1 MSVIYKILFEVK
13 LLHEFYLTQPDG
25 QTVFDLATQTD
36 RLDFL
41 FNRFKR
47 GDRDISSELR
57 FELPESVQ
65 KIFQDHHLKLLPSY
79 GGCKVGIE
87 VQKQTLANGTTVY
100 PPKIPLP
107 GALNISFLI
116 IRKNSAWDAYS
127 NAKMQ
132 RVTNALYY
140 FSNENVSGV
149 KPYPFLSNNISPFD
163 ATITYEQGEPALFG
177 PNDIREFYIDK
188 DSNSQWLNIT
198 GTGFANEND
207 RILLPLR
214 FSYAFNIADNITG
227 AEVVLKD
234 KDGNAV
240 VLSRDEYGTEKKSF
254 SFKSNTALQQITLD
268 FSRGD
273 VTSLPAFT
281 ADENIFYTLEVTDN
295 NGNTKTSRFLFFSDA
310 HSLRESCGLINIMP
324 EVTNPAFNLLDNN
337 GFLLTRVMPD
347 SSIVAPPVFE
357 IRMKSRLS
365 FWRYIN
371 DEKKKLKNE
380 HSDFL
385 FPQNDNLVSLLPRP
399 LSFTPFLLKKPDN
412 SAYYLPNPLPFE
424 MIKTENGK
432 QYTDIFVAES
442 VLFPLMP

>member
-13 LLHEFYLTQPDG
+13 LLHEFYLTQPGG
-25 QTVFDLATQTD
+25 QSVFDLPAQND
-36 RLDFL
+36 RINFL

-47 GDRDISSELR
+47 GDRDISSELL
-57 FELPESVQ
+57 FELPDSVH
-65 KIFQDHHLKLLPSY
+65 KTFGDYHLKLLPSY
-79 GGCKVGIE
+79 AGCKVAVE
-87 VQKQTLANGTTVY
+87 VQKQRLPDGTVVY

-127 NAKMQ
+127 NAKLQ

-177 PNDIREFYIDK
+177 PNDIRAFYIDK

-198 GTGFANEND
+198 GAGFVNEND
-207 RILLPLR
+207 RVLLPLR
-214 FSYAFNIADNITG
+214 FSYAFNIADNITS

-240 VLSRDEYGTEKKSF
+240 VLSRDEYGTEKKGVA
-254 SFKSNTALQQITLD
+254 FKSAVPLQKIMLD

-273 VTSLPAFT
+273 IATVPAFA

-324 EVTNPAFNLLDNN
+324 KVTNLAFNLLDDN
-337 GFLLTRVMPD
+337 GFLLTRIMPD

-380 HSDFL
+380 HTDFL

-412 SAYYLPNPLPFE
+412 TPYYLPNPLPFE

-432 QYTDIFVAES
+432 QYTDIFVPES